1 MVGAV
6 LMDLS
11 KAFDCL
17 PHELL
22 IAKLSAYGFEKD
34 TLKFFYSYLK
44 ERKQCVCL
52 KGKSSMFL
60 EILAGVPQGS
70 ILGPILFNIFLN
82 DIIDIFEKT
91 DPNNFADDNT
101 LSAFAKNLSTLIE
114 KLEHDSDKAIK
125 WFTDNHMIA
134 NPDKFKAIIIQKD
147 RKDTSGIK
155 LKINNKEISSE
166 REVTLLG
173 VDIDNKLSFDPH
185 ISILCKKASNI
196 LNALKR
202 ESKFILGAKDR
213 TLMANTYILSNFN
226 YCPLVWH
233 FCGPGSTHKIE
244 QIHERTLRFVHNDY
258 TSTYQE
264 ILSKSNSD
272 TLYLKRVRIIA
283 QETYKAINNLSPK
296 YTKELIQFRQT
307 RYPTRNPNLDVYIP
321 KVNQVKFGYR
331 SYTYEASTLWNSLPG
346 DIRTAE
352 NFPTFKKLMQT
363 WNGPSCRCNVCKYS
377 GISQ

>member
-1 MVGAV
+1 
-6 LMDLS
+6 
-11 KAFDCL
+11 
-17 PHELL
+17 
-22 IAKLSAYGFEKD
+22 
-34 TLKFFYSYLK
+34 
-44 ERKQCVCL
+44 
-52 KGKSSMFL
+52 
-60 EILAGVPQGS
+60 
-70 ILGPILFNIFLN
+70 
-82 DIIDIFEKT
+82 
-91 DPNNFADDNT
+91 
-101 LSAFAKNLSTLIE
+101 
-114 KLEHDSDKAIK
+114 
-125 WFTDNHMIA
+125 
-134 NPDKFKAIIIQKD
+134 
-147 RKDTSGIK
+147 
-155 LKINNKEISSE
+155 
-166 REVTLLG
+166 
-173 VDIDNKLSFDPH
+173 
-185 ISILCKKASNI
+185 
-196 LNALKR
+196 
-202 ESKFILGAKDR
+202 
-213 TLMANTYILSNFN
+213 MANTYILSNFN

-331 SYTYEASTLWNSLPG
+331 SYTYEAPTLWNSLPG